1 MTTFQR
7 ETVRKGL
14 KLYGRVL
21 INDDSGIGK
30 SLEGLGLALAYRHEW
45 PLLIVCPNFCK
56 YHWRHEVLK
65 WLPGFELKRIQVLV
79 NEREEISSDASVLIV
94 TFDIAYKMLPK
105 LANL

>member
-65 WLPGFELKRIQVLV
+65 WLPGFELKRI
-79 NEREEISSDASVLIV
+79 
-94 TFDIAYKMLPK
+94 
-105 LANL
+105 